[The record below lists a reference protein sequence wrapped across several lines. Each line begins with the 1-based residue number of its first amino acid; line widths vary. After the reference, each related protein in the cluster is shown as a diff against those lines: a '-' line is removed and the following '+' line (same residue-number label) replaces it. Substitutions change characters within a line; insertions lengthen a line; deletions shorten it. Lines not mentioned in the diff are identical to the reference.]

1 MIHYGHL
8 VLQNIT
14 IIIIFYQKVIIITRD
29 RLERERERER
39 EIISEKLNKILF
51 CCVCMYKILFEWVN
65 VFAW

>member
-29 RLERERERER
+29 RLERERERGRERRER
-39 EIISEKLNKILF
+39 ERERDNK
-51 CCVCMYKILFEWVN
+51 
-65 VFAW
+65 